1 MKIVVT
7 KTKDR
12 QTYMLAV
19 GRLVNSGGLEY
30 MRKNKMQSI
39 GRLD

>member
-1 MKIVVT
+1 MKIAVT

-19 GRLVNSGGLEY
+19 GRLVNSGGFDY
-30 MRKNKMQSI
+30 MGRNKMQSI
-39 GRLD
+39 ERLG